1 MVSGTESWELTLWA
15 ISMKQRVKRKE
26 VRLSSQKHVLRYV
39 LPPARAHFLN
49 FSIQDNQLGS
59 QYSNTQYF
67 AGHFSSKPL
76 QQPCYK
82 YALPIWKSPS
92 TTSTSCLQKVFG
104 VIIVFK
110 HLEKYGLL
118 TESDTVRKSISEDLQ
133 DEILTPLLSSLVLFS
148 FPIPPLL
155 AVALPFSFGWIFEK
169 GYHYVAQVVFFST
182 CPKRWGY
189 RHVLICISQ
198 LDLFLHPL

>member
-133 DEILTPLLSSLVLFS
+133 DEILHLRYLLLSSFLFPSLPSLLLLSHFLLV
-148 FPIPPLL
+148 
-155 AVALPFSFGWIFEK
+155 G
-169 GYHYVAQVVFFST
+169 
-182 CPKRWGY
+182 
-189 RHVLICISQ
+189 
-198 LDLFLHPL
+198 FLRKDITM